1 MIGKIKSVTTVSA
14 LAVMAFGTM
23 GMAQGTNPELT
34 GYQYDYYA
42 DAAKTQYLGTVY
54 DQGCGQVMDYVYV
67 VRVNVP
73 SAYFDQTAI
82 FTCQGGQIGPIEA

>member
-1 MIGKIKSVTTVSA
+1 MIGKFKSVAMVSA
-14 LAVMAFGTM
+14 MALAAAGTM
-23 GMAQGTNPELT
+23 GMAQSTNPEMT

-54 DQGCGQVMDYVYV
+54 DQGCGQVLDYVYV
-67 VRVNVP
+67 VRAQVP
-73 SAYFDQTAI
+73 SAYFDQTPI